1 MNVLIV
7 GLGSIA
13 KKHIEALL
21 FLEPDAKLYALRSIC
36 PSSSFDGVHNIY
48 SLDELAGIRLDFIL
62 ISNPTS
68 EHKKAIET
76 FSRWNC
82 PLFIEKP
89 LYHLLDIGPLV
100 HKIENSGLL
109 TYVACNLRF
118 LDCLSFVRKE
128 LALRRKRINE
138 INVYCGSYLPEW
150 RKGCDFRT
158 VYSSI
163 PSLGGGVHLDLIHE
177 LDYLYWFFGMPQ
189 NVRSILKCQ
198 SGLEIQSYDYAN
210 YCMEYE
216 GFCASVILNYYRR
229 DTKRTLE
236 IVFDD
241 ETWNIDLI
249 RNQVSVGGEILFV
262 SAQTIRDTYLAQM
275 NYFLRLL
282 RDGEA
287 QSSNTIADAFNV
299 LKICLKNDVER

>member
-1 MNVLIV
+1 MKVLIV

-13 KKHIEALL
+13 RKHIEALL
-21 FLEPDAKLYALRSIC
+21 YLRPDAELYALRSVC
-36 PSSSFDGVHNIY
+36 PSPSFDRVHNIY
-48 SLDELAGIRLDFIL
+48 SLDELAGIRPDFIL

-68 EHKKAIET
+68 EHKKAIDT
-76 FSRWNC
+76 FSQWNC

-89 LYHLLDIGPLV
+89 LYHLLDIKPLV
-100 HKIENSGLL
+100 HKIEKSGLL
-109 TYVACNLRF
+109 TYIACNLRF

-128 LALRRKRINE
+128 LVLCRKRINE

-177 LDYLYWFFGMPQ
+177 LDYLYWFFGMPR
-189 NVRSILKCQ
+189 NVRSVLKCQ
-198 SGLEIQSYDYAN
+198 SGLKIQSYDYAN

-216 GFCASVILNYYRR
+216 DYCASVILNYYRR

-249 RNQVSVGGEILFV
+249 KNQVSAGGEVLFV

-275 NYFLRLL
+275 SYFLGLL
-282 RDGEA
+282 RDGKT
-287 QSSNTIADAFNV
+287 QSFNTIVDAFNV